1 MGRAGACD
9 DGGVAPPTVLI
20 VDDHADFRTFAR
32 SLLEAAG
39 FEVVGV
45 AEDGAS
51 ALAVARTAKPG
62 VVLLDVQLPDVD
74 GFGVC
79 EQLAL
84 EEAPPVVV
92 LTSSRSESTYR
103 GRLAASSA
111 RGFIAKAEL
120 SGPALAAFVDGA

>member
-1 MGRAGACD
+1 MLSVPR
-9 DGGVAPPTVLI
+9 PTVLI

-39 FEVVGV
+39 FEVVAV
-45 AEDGAS
+45 AQDGAS
-51 ALAVARTAKPG
+51 ALAAARSARPG
-62 VVLLDVQLPDVD
+62 LVLLDVQLPDID

-84 EEAPPVVV
+84 EDTAPVVV

-103 GRLAASSA
+103 RRLAGSSA